1 MDKLR
6 KSFSILVT
14 ITLLSACNLVTYQP
28 VETISQVNERQG
40 YRLRPVITE
49 NTQDGNLI
57 VIMFSGGGSRA
68 AALGY
73 GVLEQFKN
81 TRVHPT
87 AKGVTLLDN
96 IDVVYGVSGGSV
108 LASYFALEGRDVVPK
123 FADNFL
129 KKNFQREVISQVFS
143 LSNLPRLTSPQFG
156 RGDLLQEQLNIVLYH
171 GKTFDDLDKRRKGPF
186 AVISATDMNTGR
198 KITFTQDMFDGLCLN
213 LNDLEIARAV
223 AASSSVP
230 LVFAPLTLN
239 NYGGNCHF
247 TMPKEFVLRE
257 QTVNGLIVKNIE
269 ETKHMLAQYQNVQ
282 ERPYIHLVD
291 GGLTDNLGLAGLLD
305 MSDVLG
311 LEQTYEQVQKLNL
324 KNIVVINVNAQ
335 NEVQNE
341 VDKSADIPGMGEVI
355 NTIINVPID
364 KTTQNS
370 LRRFREFTDNWN
382 RYKMKKSGPKVSLH
396 FVGLSMKDLPEG
408 ELKKKVLNIGT
419 SFYLP
424 KSDVDDLRRAAQ
436 ILLQNSA
443 EYHEVLRTLQ

>member
-1 MDKLR
+1 MGKLR
-6 KSFSILVT
+6 KSLYILT
-14 ITLLSACNLVTYQP
+14 ATLLSACNLVTYQP
-28 VETISQVNERQG
+28 VETISRVNERQG
-40 YRLRPVITE
+40 YRLRPVVAE
-49 NTQDGNLI
+49 NTRDGNLI
-57 VIMFSGGGSRA
+57 IVMFSGGGSRA

-81 TRVHPT
+81 AGVRPT
-87 AKGVTLLDN
+87 AKGMTLLDN
-96 IDVVYGVSGGSV
+96 IDLVYGVSGGSV
-108 LASYFALEGRDVVPK
+108 LASYFALEGREVVPK
-123 FADNFL
+123 FSDNFL

-143 LSNLPRLTSPQFG
+143 VSNLPRLTSPQFG
-156 RGDLLQEQLNIVLYH
+156 RGDLLQEQLNITLYH
-171 GKTFDDLDKRRKGPF
+171 GKTFEDLDKNRKGPF
-186 AVISATDMNTGR
+186 AVISATDMNMGQ
-198 KITFTQDMFDGLCLN
+198 KITFTQDVFDGLCLN

-247 TMPKEFVLRE
+247 AMPKEFVMRE
-257 QTVNGLIVKNIE
+257 KTVNGLIVKNIE
-269 ETKHMLAQYQNVQ
+269 ETKHMLTQYQNAQ

-291 GGLTDNLGLAGLLD
+291 GGLTDNLGLASLLD

-311 LEQTYEQVQKLNL
+311 LDQMYEHVQKLNL

-335 NEVQNE
+335 NEVRNE
-341 VDKSADIPGMGEVI
+341 TDKSADVPGMSEVI

-364 KTTQNS
+364 NTTQNS

-382 RYKMKKSGPKVSLH
+382 RYKMKKRGPKVSLH
-396 FVGLSMKDLPEG
+396 FVGLSMKELPEG
-408 ELKKKVLNIGT
+408 ELKQKVLNIGT

-443 EYHEVLRTLQ
+443 EYREALSALQ

>member
-1 MDKLR
+1 MKKFK
-6 KSFSILVT
+6 KSLYLLAAV
-14 ITLLSACNLVTYQP
+14 LLSACNLVTYQP
-28 VETISQVNERQG
+28 VETITQVNERQG

-49 NTQDGNLI
+49 NTRDGNLI
-57 VIMFSGGGSRA
+57 VVMFSGGGSRA

-81 TRVHPT
+81 ARIRPT
-87 AKGVTLLDN
+87 SKGMTLLDN

-108 LASYFALEGRDVVPK
+108 LAGYFALEGREVVPK

-129 KKNFQREVISQVFS
+129 KRNFQREVINQIFS
-143 LSNLPRLTSPQFG
+143 VSNLPRLTSPQFG
-156 RGDLLQEQLNIVLYH
+156 RGDLLQEQLNIALYH
-171 GKTFDDLDKRRKGPF
+171 GKTFEDLDKHRKGPF
-186 AVISATDMNTGR
+186 AVISATDMNMGQ

-239 NYGGNCHF
+239 NYGGNCRF
-247 TMPKEFVLRE
+247 TMPKEFILRE
-257 QTVNGLIVKNIE
+257 QTVNGLTVKNIE
-269 ETKHMLAQYQNVQ
+269 ETKHMLTQYQNAQ

-291 GGLTDNLGLAGLLD
+291 GGLTDNLGLASLLD

-311 LEQTYEQVQKLNL
+311 LEQMYEQVQKLNL

-335 NEVQNE
+335 NEVRNE

-355 NTIINVPID
+355 NTVINVPID

-382 RYKMKKSGPKVSLH
+382 RYKARKSGPKVSLH
-396 FVGLSMKDLPEG
+396 FVGLSMKELPEG
-408 ELKKKVLNIGT
+408 ELKEKVLNIGT

-443 EYHEVLRTLQ
+443 EYHGVLNVLQ